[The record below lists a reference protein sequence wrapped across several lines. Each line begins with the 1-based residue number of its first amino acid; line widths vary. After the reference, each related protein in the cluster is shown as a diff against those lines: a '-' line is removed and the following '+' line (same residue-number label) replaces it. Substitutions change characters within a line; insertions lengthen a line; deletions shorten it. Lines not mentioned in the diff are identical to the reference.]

1 MKRQPTRPGADRSCT
16 LCVLLWVASSILP
29 ACGKPATDPKQAQV
43 VASGGRS
50 DQIAAAQPPG
60 EGAGGVAARAAEVAV
75 DPELIAGFCDKHWP
89 AGAKPLGAGPAATAR
104 NGAKAGIGGWRWLN
118 FWATWCKPCLEEMP
132 MLGRWRDGLVKDGV
146 DFTLELWSVDED
158 AEALAAREAKGL
170 PGPVWQVASASA
182 LGDWLESL
190 GADREAV
197 LPIHAL
203 VDPKGDLRCLRL
215 GSVRPADYPKVR
227 KLVGR

>member
-1 MKRQPTRPGADRSCT
+1 M
-16 LCVLLWVASSILP
+16 
-29 ACGKPATDPKQAQV
+29 
-43 VASGGRS
+43 
-50 DQIAAAQPPG
+50 
-60 EGAGGVAARAAEVAV
+60 

-89 AGAKPLGAGPAATAR
+89 AGAKPLGAGPTATAR
-104 NGAKAGIGGWRWLN
+104 NGAKAGSGGWRWLN